1 LQFVDELARMTRGTR
16 GVTAAKIMEAIAR
29 GEAPALAAEVCRI
42 RNIGDD
48 EISPKHVGE
57 ALSDLRRDGAP
68 IVGYLG
74 HASTTVW
81 SAVSNPA
88 VRPAVAV
95 GHPVS
100 AGDADCVGEIARLI
114 KLTQK
119 RTVQFSDL
127 CDALDMPPSR
137 VRHLVDDAQS
147 KGYHV
152 NVAGNAIGWKE
163 PEPNLD
169 AAQDVGV
176 APTVGG
182 RQIIAVISDT
192 HFGSSY
198 CLREQ
203 LREFIEYAYSR
214 GARHVLHA
222 GDILDGCYDHGRW
235 ELSHHGL
242 DKQIDDAIETLPR
255 LDGLRYVAISGNH
268 DETFTK
274 STGMDTGRAIVDRFR
289 SEGRTDLEYVGP
301 RGAMLRLGGVRIELW
316 HPRQT
321 SAAYSL
327 SYRLQNKIRDTSVG
341 RKPDLLLAGHWH
353 TSVYLEQR
361 GVHAL
366 ACGTFQGGGSAFS
379 KSLGGA
385 PSIGGTLISWETT
398 EHGTLRRVAV
408 ERSAYYENE
417 APREIA

>member
-1 LQFVDELARMTRGTR
+1 
-16 GVTAAKIMEAIAR
+16 
-29 GEAPALAAEVCRI
+29 
-42 RNIGDD
+42 
-48 EISPKHVGE
+48 
-57 ALSDLRRDGAP
+57 
-68 IVGYLG
+68 
-74 HASTTVW
+74 
-81 SAVSNPA
+81 
-88 VRPAVAV
+88 
-95 GHPVS
+95 
-100 AGDADCVGEIARLI
+100 
-114 KLTQK
+114 
-119 RTVQFSDL
+119 
-127 CDALDMPPSR
+127 
-137 VRHLVDDAQS
+137 
-147 KGYHV
+147 
-152 NVAGNAIGWKE
+152 
-163 PEPNLD
+163 
-169 AAQDVGV
+169 
-176 APTVGG
+176 
-182 RQIIAVISDT
+182 
-192 HFGSSY
+192 
-198 CLREQ
+198 
-203 LREFIEYAYSR
+203 
-214 GARHVLHA
+214 VLHA